1 MHWLVEGADA
11 TIADFASGRAV
22 SGRTVRAAVVV
33 VVVAAVASLKI
44 TTFN

>member
-11 TIADFASGRAV
+11 TIADFASGRGV
-22 SGRTVRAAVVV
+22 SGRPVRAAVV